1 MIGMQHV
8 TISVN
13 EAVGGTVD
21 VCAEITAGVLQTDL
35 TVTLSTTNGT
45 KAGML
50 KPFVLVCTL

>member
-1 MIGMQHV
+1 MQHV

-21 VCAEITAGVLQTDL
+21 VCAEITAGVLQIDL
-35 TVTLSTTNGT
+35 TVTLSTTNGS

-50 KPFVLVCTL
+50 KLFVLVYTL

>member
-1 MIGMQHV
+1 MQYV

-21 VCAEITAGVLQTDL
+21 VCAEITAGVLQIDL
-35 TVTLSTTNGT
+35 MVTLSITNDT

-50 KPFVLVCTL
+50 KLFVLV

>member
-13 EAVGGTVD
+13 EDVGGTVD
-21 VCAEITAGVLQTDL
+21 VCAEITAGVLQMDL

-45 KAGML
+45 KAGMF
-50 KPFVLVCTL
+50 KSPSLVYTL